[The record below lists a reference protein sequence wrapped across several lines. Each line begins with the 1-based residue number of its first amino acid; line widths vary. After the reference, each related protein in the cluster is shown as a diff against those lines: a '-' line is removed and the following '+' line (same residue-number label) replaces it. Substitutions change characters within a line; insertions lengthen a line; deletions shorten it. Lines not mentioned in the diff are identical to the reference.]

1 MKMTPEERL
10 KARHESHRRWRQ
22 KNVEFLRIKRAKYY
36 AENKVKERQKAKEWQ
51 TNNPMNVAI
60 NNRISKLRFVIKN
73 PEYFKNY
80 RKNNAEKFT
89 SSIRLRQARIRAGG
103 GNVSEKYVC
112 FLVEA
117 QNGKCMTCSNLFKNS
132 GYEIDHI
139 IPLVKGGLHCDTNIQ
154 LLCPMCNQKKGSRSL
169 PVFMK
174 ILESQSAER

>member
-60 NNRISKLRFVIKN
+60 NNRI
-73 PEYFKNY
+73 
-80 RKNNAEKFT
+80 
-89 SSIRLRQARIRAGG
+89 
-103 GNVSEKYVC
+103 
-112 FLVEA
+112 
-117 QNGKCMTCSNLFKNS
+117 
-132 GYEIDHI
+132 

-154 LLCPMCNQKKGSRSL
+154 LLCPMCNRKKGSRSL